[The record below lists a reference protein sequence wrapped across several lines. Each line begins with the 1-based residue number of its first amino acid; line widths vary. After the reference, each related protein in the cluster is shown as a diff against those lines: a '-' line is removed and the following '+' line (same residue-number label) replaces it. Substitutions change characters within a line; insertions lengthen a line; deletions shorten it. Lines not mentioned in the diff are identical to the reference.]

1 MKEYND
7 EIMVMIDRAQAIE
20 EIAGSVVHEVRNP
33 MAMVSGSLKVM
44 EWKEEM
50 APYLPQLRGMISEI
64 DRAMGLL
71 SEFIHMTRPKNF
83 ELDRGNINDI
93 VLSISE
99 LLNAEAV
106 VHRQSIVFDLAP
118 VADICIDGMR
128 FCQVILNLVRNAFE
142 AMEQAKTVTV
152 CTFMEEGQVVFEVT
166 DEGAGFDPSILEDIG
181 SPYKTTKANGSG
193 LGLAACKSIV
203 ESHGAEMKVYSS
215 SAGSTVRVVFEV
227 YDAGGLMSDEG
238 EAAPVSQKVVT
249 M

>member
-7 EIMVMIDRAQAIE
+7 DIMVLIDRAQAIE
-20 EIAGSVVHEVRNP
+20 EIASSVAHEVRNP
-33 MAMVSGSLKVM
+33 MAAVSGSLKVL
-44 EWKEEM
+44 EWKEDM

-71 SEFIHMTRPKNF
+71 SEFIQMTRPKTF
-83 ELDRGNINDI
+83 ELHRGNINDI

-106 VHRQSIVFDLAP
+106 VHKQSIAFDLEP
-118 VADICIDGMR
+118 VDDVGVDGMR

-142 AMEQAKTVTV
+142 AMGQGKTVTIR
-152 CTFMEEGQVVFEVT
+152 TYMEKDRVVFEVN
-166 DEGAGFDPSILEDIG
+166 DEGTGFDTSILENIG
-181 SPYKTTKANGSG
+181 EPYKTTKSNGSG

-203 ESHGAEMKVYSS
+203 QSHGAQMEVFSS
-215 SAGSTVRVVFEV
+215 SSGATIRVFFEP
-227 YDAGGLMSDEG
+227 YDADDLAADESGQRQSGGS
-238 EAAPVSQKVVT
+238 VS